1 MAVVQDIYQ
10 SRVASEPN
18 IIDRKEPV
26 FYGEGDLP
34 AELSPEQVGFFEQNG
49 YLFFE
54 QLFSTFEVE
63 ILQGEL
69 KRLAASSA
77 IRQREETIAEP
88 NSDIVRS
95 IFRVHQLSPMYAQ
108 LCQDQRILRVV
119 QYLLGSSAYI
129 HQSRVNFKPGF
140 SGKEFYWHSDFETWH
155 TEDGMPNMRAVSVA
169 IALTD
174 NTEFNGA
181 LMVIPGSHKR
191 YVTCIGETPD
201 NHYKQSLRKQEYGVP
216 DEDSLTA
223 LVQQGGIV
231 SPKGKA
237 GSAILFDCNMMHGSN
252 SNISP
257 FPRSNVFFVYN
268 SVHNRLEAPFGGT
281 QPRPEFIAAR
291 DHCDPLTPIRPDY
304 LALVRAAQEG

>member
-1 MAVVQDIYQ
+1 MTVLQDRYQ
-10 SRVASEPN
+10 SRVRSEPE
-18 IIDRKEPV
+18 ILERQDPV
-26 FYGEGDLP
+26 VYGTGDPP
-34 AELSPEQVGFFEQNG
+34 ADLAVERVEFFERNG

-54 QLFSTFEVE
+54 DLFNSAEVE
-63 ILQGEL
+63 ALRAEL
-69 KRLAASSA
+69 NQLSQSSQ
-77 IRQREETIAEP
+77 IRQLEETIAEP
-88 NSDIVRS
+88 DSDIVRS
-95 IFRVHQLSPMYAQ
+95 IFRVHELSPAYAK
-108 LCQDQRILRVV
+108 LCQDQRILNVV
-119 QYLLGSSAYI
+119 EYLLGGQAYI

-155 TEDGMPNMRAVSVA
+155 TEDGMPTMRAVSVA

-174 NTEFNGA
+174 NTEFNGP

-191 YVTCIGETPD
+191 YVTCVGETPD

-216 DEDSLTA
+216 DETSLMT
-223 LVQQGGIV
+223 LVQEGGLV

-237 GSAILFDCNMMHGSN
+237 GSAVLFDCNMMHGSN

-268 SVHNRLEAPFGGT
+268 SVANKLEAPFGGT

-291 DHCDPLTPIRPDY
+291 DNVAPLQAQNPDY
-304 LALVRAAQEG
+304 RALVGL